1 MPQII
6 TIDVTDWLDEY
17 MAEEADVTTLEALID
32 RATQDGLDARQ
43 LARLVIIARERGDL
57 SEDMEFPPNKALLNN
72 GGGLAVNMM
81 MAQQK
86 RRIEMGDGTVHYVRE
101 LIAPLRDSHTA
112 SENHATDASHNQ
124 CETQAQ
130 DAHTFES
137 VAEVVQAVQPA
148 PRDASYAFVGTPLAL
163 DRALAYLD
171 RVVPGYIMG
180 RLLIIRE
187 SGGDVGAA
195 ADVLKERID
204 EMVEELG

>member
-6 TIDVTDWLDEY
+6 KIDVTDWLDEY
-17 MAEEADVTTLEALID
+17 MIEEADVTTLEALID
-32 RATQDGLDARQ
+32 RATQDGMDAKQ

-57 SEDMEFPPNKALLNN
+57 SEDMEFPPNKLLLNN
-72 GGGLAVNMM
+72 GGGLAVNVM

-86 RRIEMGDGTVHYVRE
+86 RRIETSNGTVRYVRE
-101 LIAPLRDSHTA
+101 LVAPLRDSHD
-112 SENHATDASHNQ
+112 EH
-124 CETQAQ
+124 ETQSRQASDGADESRIDQ
-130 DAHTFES
+130 AHTFES
-137 VAEVVQAVQPA
+137 VAEAA
-148 PRDASYAFVGTPLAL
+148 PREQPTPPVASYAFVGTQLAL

-187 SGGDVGAA
+187 SGGDVKAA

-204 EMVEELG
+204 EMVDGLR